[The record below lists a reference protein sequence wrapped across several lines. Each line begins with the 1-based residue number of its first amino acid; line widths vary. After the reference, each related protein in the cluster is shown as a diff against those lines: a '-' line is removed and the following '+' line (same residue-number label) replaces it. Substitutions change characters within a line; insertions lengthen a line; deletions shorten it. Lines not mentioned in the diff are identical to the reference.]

1 MRTTATGILL
11 SVLIAATAT
20 AQDGVLV
27 TSDVTDDGH
36 RVLRHEAVVDAA
48 VEDVWT
54 AFTTSEGLRS
64 FVAPVAHIDFRVGG
78 RWEASYDPAAEIG
91 DPGNIVNEVLAYLPG
106 EMLSIR
112 VLEAPPDFPHP
123 DVIRQVSTVIQME
136 PVSPDRTRLVISM
149 VGWRE
154 GPAWD
159 TIHDAFE
166 RDNAI
171 VLRRLRER
179 FRSGPVDWDA
189 VYARKAPE

>member
-1 MRTTATGILL
+1 MHTTATGILL
-11 SVLIAATAT
+11 SVLIATTAT

-27 TSDVTDDGH
+27 TSDVADGGH

-91 DPGNIVNEVLAYLPG
+91 DPGNIVNEVLAYLPE

-171 VLRRLRER
+171 VLRRLQER

-189 VYARKAPE
+189 VYARRTPE